1 MGTMKCIELEN
12 YIVKM
17 NCIEGL
23 TQQAEEGD
31 YLGNK
36 IIILCVE
43 VDLGIEYFYVSE
55 QKDLYPPVIPNYM

>member
-1 MGTMKCIELEN
+1 MGTMKCIELKK
-12 YIVKM
+12 YIVKI

-23 TQQAEEGD
+23 TQQADEGD

-43 VDLGIEYFYVSE
+43 TNLGIE
-55 QKDLYPPVIPNYM
+55 

>member
-1 MGTMKCIELEN
+1 MGTMKCIELKK

-43 VDLGIEYFYVSE
+43 ADLGIEYFYVYE
-55 QKDLYPPVIPNYM
+55 QKDLYSPVILNCI

>member
-12 YIVKM
+12 YIVKI

-55 QKDLYPPVIPNYM
+55 QKDLYPPIIPNCM

>member
-1 MGTMKCIELEN
+1 MGTMKCIELKK

-43 VDLGIEYFYVSE
+43 ADFGIEYFYVYE
-55 QKDLYPPVIPNYM
+55 QKDLYPPVILNCM